1 MSYLF
6 FNTDDLADNGR
17 YRLPW
22 IYSLVPAHN
31 SGLVDQRGKP
41 KPKTWR
47 IPRTTLLEAIERGE
61 VATHGPAR
69 RRYVRGCDLR
79 RFLQGELPGKS
90 AGRSHAAGS
99 RAKAEPVRPAVD
111 SNLS

>member
-1 MSYLF
+1 MSCLF

-22 IYSLVPAHN
+22 IYSLLSAQE
-31 SGLVDQRGKP
+31 SGLVDHRGVP
-41 KPKTWR
+41 RPKTWR

-61 VATHGPAR
+61 VVVHGPAR

-90 AGRSHAAGS
+90 AGRSHTAGS
-99 RAKAEPVRPAVD
+99 RAKATPVRPPID
-111 SNLS
+111 SNPS